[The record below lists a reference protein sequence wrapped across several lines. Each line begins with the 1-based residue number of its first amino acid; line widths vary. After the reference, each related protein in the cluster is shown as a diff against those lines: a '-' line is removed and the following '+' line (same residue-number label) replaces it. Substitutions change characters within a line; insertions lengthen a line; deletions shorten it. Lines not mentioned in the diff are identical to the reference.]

1 MLPNEQRRR
10 LATRHAQCGFR
21 PLWRVQRR
29 ELQSSRLNEPQRV
42 NYERSGRALADSNRV
57 PATPAAT

>member
-1 MLPNEQRRR
+1 MNNGAVSPPAMRNVVFDR
-10 LATRHAQCGFR
+10 CS
-21 PLWRVQRR
+21 VQRR
-29 ELQSSRLNEPQRV
+29 ELQSSRLNEHQRV